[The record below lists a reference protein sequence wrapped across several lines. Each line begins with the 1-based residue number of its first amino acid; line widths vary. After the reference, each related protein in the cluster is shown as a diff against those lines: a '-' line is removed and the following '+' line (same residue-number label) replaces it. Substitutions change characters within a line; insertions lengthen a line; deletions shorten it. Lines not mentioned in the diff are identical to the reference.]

1 MEEGLRLERDLRVTQ
16 AYSKNVLGQQLE
28 KNTEELED
36 SLPPCKNLGAES
48 NESSQ
53 MDSNC
58 TVLLEPQ

>member
-1 MEEGLRLERDLRVTQ
+1 MEEGLRLERELQVTQ

-28 KNTEELED
+28 KNTKQLED
-36 SLPPCKNLGAES
+36 GLPPCKNLGVEA